1 MKVDKN
7 LTTSILDF
15 EKQPFAFLEGGLGL
29 NDTEQYLAEGL
40 FKRGYEIYILEELY
54 DKPRKLAALQFLDVK
69 TIIMGTTGVYEK
81 QLNLLVDF
89 FFSLDIDKLENIVL
103 TLDTERVM
111 REPMEKIKEL
121 NPRVKFYKISSPLW
135 DKDWDNCDL
144 YEIK

>member
-1 MKVDKN
+1 VKVAKE

-15 EKQPFAFLEGGLGL
+15 NKQPFAFLEGGLGL
-29 NDTEQYLAEGL
+29 NDTEQYLSEGL

-69 TIIMGTTGVYEK
+69 TIIMGTTGVYQKE
-81 QLNLLVDF
+81 LDLLVDF
-89 FFSLDIDKLENIVL
+89 FFSLDVDKLENIIF

-111 REPMEKIKEL
+111 REPMAKIKEL
-121 NPRVKFYKISSPLW
+121 NPNIKFYKILSPLW
-135 DKDWDNCDL
+135 DRDWDECDL

>member
-1 MKVDKN
+1 MKVSKN

-89 FFSLDIDKLENIVL
+89 FFSLDIDKLENVVL

-111 REPMEKIKEL
+111 RDPMAKVKEL
-121 NPRVKFYKISSPLW
+121 NPKIKFYKILSPLW
-135 DKDWDNCDL
+135 DKDWDKCDL